1 MRKACSII
9 DTTKEIDE
17 YSELLVLWSGDV
29 KRENNY
35 GFSGWEAR
43 ERMIIELI
51 AETLLDI
58 NRLSADIKEVSDGS
72 NYKHRVPTIKWW
84 DETVKTLQ
92 NIFTKISII
101 IDSGHC
107 PVYLKNQI
115 RQTIDEIG
123 NCVSHGEVILIY
135 GNYLLDERNQNLLEI
150 LKNKLAPSV
159 EMLDGEISNI
169 ASRYID

>member
-29 KRENNY
+29 EQINNY

-58 NRLSADIKEVSDGS
+58 NRLSADIKG
-72 NYKHRVPTIKWW
+72 YQ
-84 DETVKTLQ
+84 TVLTTNTEFQ
-92 NIFTKISII
+92 
-101 IDSGHC
+101 
-107 PVYLKNQI
+107 
-115 RQTIDEIG
+115 
-123 NCVSHGEVILIY
+123 
-135 GNYLLDERNQNLLEI
+135 
-150 LKNKLAPSV
+150 
-159 EMLDGEISNI
+159 
-169 ASRYID
+169 